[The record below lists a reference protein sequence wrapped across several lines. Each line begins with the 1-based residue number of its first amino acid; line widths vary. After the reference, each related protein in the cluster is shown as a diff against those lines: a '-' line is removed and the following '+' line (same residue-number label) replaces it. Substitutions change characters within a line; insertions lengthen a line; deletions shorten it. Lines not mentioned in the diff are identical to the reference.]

1 MLVIGL
7 VWELLAP
14 DHGLLTEANL
24 PFQPIA

>member
-7 VWELLAP
+7 VWELLASG
-14 DHGLLTEANL
+14 HGLLTEANL